1 MKNLLEGAASLLF
14 PPRCGLCGRGSDRGA
29 AGVLCP
35 ECRTGLYLLRGPAC
49 AVCGRPAASGEPC
62 VTCRNAR
69 VAYERFRSAGLYE
82 GRLKD
87 CILAF
92 KYEGRRPLA
101 RLLGGLLAEV
111 ITSSPD
117 EWQFD
122 CIVPVPLDR
131 KRESERGFNQAAELA
146 RELGRLLRRRVVEGG
161 LRRVR
166 QVPPQTRLGRAEREK
181 NVAGVFEAAR
191 RRELAGKRVL
201 LVDDVFTSGATVREC
216 ATALSKAGVVGVLVL
231 TVARTPGTAR

>member
-14 PPRCGLCGRGSDRGA
+14 PPRCGLCGRSLDRGA
-29 AGVLCP
+29 AGILCQ
-35 ECRTGLYLLRGPAC
+35 ECMADLHLLHGPAC
-49 AVCGRPAASGEPC
+49 PVCGRPAASGQRC
-62 VTCRNAR
+62 GACLNAR
-69 VAYERFRSAGLYE
+69 VSYERFRPAGLYE

-92 KYEGRRPLA
+92 KYEGRRSLV
-101 RLLGGLLAEV
+101 RLLGGLLSEV
-111 ITSSPD
+111 VAASPD

-131 KRESERGFNQAAELA
+131 KREHERGFNQAAELA
-146 RELGRLLRRRVVEGG
+146 RELGRLLSRRVLEGG

-166 QVPPQTRLGRAEREK
+166 QVPPQTRLGREEREK